1 MFKGGQHNLDQEE
14 SETWGQE
21 RVETVPQ
28 RRYRRHTALLYI
40 KAGLFL

>member
-1 MFKGGQHNLDQEE
+1 MLEGGQHNLDQEE

-21 RVETVPQ
+21 TVCH
-28 RRYRRHTALLYI
+28 RRGTGDI